1 MSTSPRVA
9 IYTRVAKK
17 IESNHRAAALVW
29 AHASVPLAS
38 RSGGSRRRRD
48 NGLEPYNSAT

>member
-17 IESNHRAAALVW
+17 IESNHRAAALVVG
-29 AHASVPLAS
+29 ARIGAA
-38 RSGGSRRRRD
+38 G
-48 NGLEPYNSAT
+48 